1 VKFRRRHKTRLRTPD
16 DRMTLMEHLAEL
28 RSRIIKSLLAVT
40 AGAVI
45 VFVFY
50 DPIVSWLAHPYF
62 ELCKQKASTCASP
75 DKFFILGPLDGF
87 NTRVKVSLYGGVVF
101 ALPVL
106 LWQIWRFVTPGLH
119 SNEKRYAVP
128 FVLSS
133 VALFAFG
140 AAIAYLIL
148 PYVFDFLIGYSGPG
162 TAAFSPSKYV
172 TFVSVLMVA
181 FGIGFEFPVVLV
193 FLQLAGVVTPKRL
206 AGWRRQAFV
215 LVFVVAAVG
224 TPSGDPYSLFALAI
238 PMYIFY
244 EVAIVVGRLIERAR
258 RKAAAREAAAGSGV
272 PA

>member
-1 VKFRRRHKTRLRTPD
+1 
-16 DRMTLMEHLAEL
+16 MEHLAEL
-28 RSRIIKSLLAVT
+28 RSRLIKAILAIV
-40 AGAVI
+40 AGAII

-50 DPIVSWLAHPYF
+50 DPIITWLAHPYF
-62 ELCKQKASTCASP
+62 DLCRQQSSRCATQ
-75 DKFFILGPLDGF
+75 DKFLILGPLDGF
-87 NTRVKVSLYGGVVF
+87 NTRVKVSAYGGFVV
-101 ALPVL
+101 ALPVV
-106 LWQIWRFVTPGLH
+106 LWQVWRFVTPGLH
-119 SNEKRYAVP
+119 PKEKRYAVP

-140 AAIAYLIL
+140 AAIAYVTL

-162 TAAFSPSKYV
+162 TAAFSPTTYV
-172 TFVSVLMVA
+172 TFVTVYMVA
-181 FGIGFEFPVVLV
+181 FGIGFEFPVILV

-215 LVFVVAAVG
+215 LVFVIAAVG

-244 EVAIVVGRLIERAR
+244 ELAIVVGRVIERAK
-258 RKAAAREAAAGSGV
+258 RKAAEREAASGGV